1 MSRVP
6 SDVAAALERWAR
18 AGLLSQEQ
26 AGALASEAAEHA
38 DTGGRRAFQYVL
50 AGTGGAVV
58 IIAASVLA
66 QWVWPRLG
74 DPGRSVVLM
83 AAGFLV
89 HFLGMQVEPRERWR
103 PAGYLLQTSGLLIL
117 LGAFMYSERPWP
129 DLSAPAL
136 AIGLACLVLPL
147 LLTYRAVG
155 RDPFMP
161 AVHVALGFA
170 FLAVFLDRATP
181 LSDDAIVWTLDGVL
195 VLVVAGLVLRLRNA
209 TGAPDEEWALNAFV
223 SALYAGLVMVVFTAL
238 GPLDLE
244 SDTVWALDVWL
255 AILIALTLWGRHA
268 APPAL
273 QREWFSQQL
282 ALCVAF
288 AIPLAFYT
296 TLEALDASSEVA
308 ALTVGAGGGLAMTYG
323 LRLEE
328 RGVLVAG
335 CLALLSAAWYYGVD
349 RGGALGAV
357 AALAATAALLFWLSA
372 RLGRRG

>member
-6 SDVAAALERWAR
+6 GDAAAALERWAR
-18 AGLLSQEQ
+18 AGLVSSEQ
-26 AGALASEAAEHA
+26 AGTLAAEAAEHA
-38 DTGGRRAFQYVL
+38 STGGRRTFQYVL
-50 AGTGGAVV
+50 AGTGGVVV

-66 QWVWPRLG
+66 QWVWPRVG
-74 DPGRSVVLM
+74 DSGRSMVLM
-83 AAGFLV
+83 VAGFLV
-89 HFLGMQVEPRERWR
+89 HFLGFQVESRDRWR

-129 DLSAPAL
+129 DLSVPAL
-136 AIGLACLVLPL
+136 VIGGVCLVLPL
-147 LLTYRAVG
+147 LLAYRSVG

-181 LSDDAIVWTLDGVL
+181 LSDDGIVWTLDAVL
-195 VLVVAGLVLRLRNA
+195 LLVVAGLVLRLRNA

-223 SALYAGLVMVVFTAL
+223 AALYAGLVMVMCTAS

-244 SDTVWALDVWL
+244 SETVWALDLWL
-255 AILIALTLWGRHA
+255 AIVAALTLWGRHA

-273 QREWFSQQL
+273 QRERFSQQL

-308 ALTVGAGGGLAMTYG
+308 ALPVGSGGGLAMTYG
-323 LRLEE
+323 LRLED
-328 RGVLVAG
+328 RAVLVAG

-372 RLGRRG
+372 RFGRRG